1 MNVKD
6 TNTIMLSGV
15 IGSIILFTLSVSF
28 IGAQNQGELNVI
40 PRERVNLALT
50 NVSAGITDT
59 GLIFV
64 NGTVLNNSTYNVE
77 DVKVDVKLFS
87 KDNSLINEESRFVTP
102 PESVLRTESSQD
114 FRLTVIAENARYYNL
129 SSYGDRQFSN

>member
-1 MNVKD
+1 M
-6 TNTIMLSGV
+6 ISGV
-15 IGSIILFTLSVSF
+15 IVSIILFTVSVSF

-40 PRERVNLALT
+40 PRERVNLTLYD
-50 NVSAGITDT
+50 VSSGITDT

-87 KDNSLINEESRFVTP
+87 KDNRLINGESRFVMP
-102 PESVLRTESSQD
+102 PESVLRTGSTQD
-114 FRLTVIAENARYYNL
+114 FGFAVLAENAHYYNL
-129 SSYGDRQFSN
+129 SSYGDRQFTD